1 MKRLHIVTPQ
11 ADAIVSAL
19 RGRADAIEIVAA
31 PSFAALGD
39 ATGEI
44 EALAA
49 FPFHLDPAIAARMP
63 KLRWLQVLTAG
74 VDALAGIDLH
84 GAVVSTVSGIH
95 GPQMSEHAFMLLLA
109 LRRDLPLLLDQQK
122 ARIWQATRPP
132 LIAGSR
138 LLIVG
143 VGQIAEAVAKRAQAF
158 DMHVTGVSGSRREAP
173 GFDRIVPTGDL
184 IAAAAEAD
192 HMIVLAPYS
201 ERTHHLI
208 SRDVIAALPPHAVLI
223 NIARGAVVDEAALTE
238 ALAQNRIA
246 GAGLDVFERE
256 PLPADSALWA
266 LPNVIVTPHMGG
278 WSNAFAAQVAPII
291 ATNAARWFAGE
302 RPLVNEVR

>member
-1 MKRLHIVTPQ
+1 MNRLHIVTPQ
-11 ADAIVSAL
+11 ADAIASAM
-19 RGRADAIEIVAA
+19 RGRTDAFEIVAA

-39 ATGEI
+39 TVAQI
-44 EALAA
+44 EALVA
-49 FPFHLDPAIAARMP
+49 FPFHLDPALAARMP
-63 KLRWLQVLTAG
+63 RLRWLQVLTAG
-74 VDALAGIDLH
+74 VDALTGIDLH

-122 ARIWQATRPP
+122 ARVWQAPRPP
-132 LIAGSR
+132 LLAGSR

-143 VGQIAEAVAKRAQAF
+143 VGQIAEAVARRAQAF

-173 GFDRIVPTGDL
+173 GFDRIVPTSDL
-184 IAAAAEAD
+184 IEAAATAD
-192 HMIVLAPYS
+192 HLIVLTPYS

-208 SRDVIAALPPHAVLI
+208 SRAVIAALPPHAVLI

-238 ALAQNRIA
+238 ALAHRRIA

-256 PLPADSALWA
+256 PLPAGSALWG

-278 WSNAFAAQVAPII
+278 WSNAFATQVAPIV
-291 ATNAARWFAGE
+291 ATNATRWFAGR
-302 RPLVNEVR
+302 RPLVNELG